1 MSGGEIFGYGWR
13 EDHARAGDH
22 AIDSADAILKMM
34 ARKGEWPVEQG
45 MGIYAQASA
54 LAAIAQAHYAAAN
67 VRARPI
73 RDVELPPKIVF
84 SGDPEGSF
92 TTGPYRA
99 GGCSVARFDHASAP
113 YGPQCELPTGHA
125 RDHVFPA

>member
-13 EDHARAGDH
+13 EDHARAGDRALENAGEALEALSETEGIPQMEH
-22 AIDSADAILKMM
+22 LGFM
-34 ARKGEWPVEQG
+34 ANIQ
-45 MGIYAQASA
+45 A

-99 GGCSVARFDHASAP
+99 GGCSIARFDHASAP

-125 RDHVFPA
+125 GDHVFPA